1 MSRRNLYEIKAQHIS
16 MQTWEISTK
25 VFAKNPEKAL
35 QRFRKYYS
43 EFNWLIKDIEVVYDH
58 ERKD

>member
-16 MQTWEISTK
+16 MQTWEVSTK
-25 VFAKNPEKAL
+25 VFAKNPEKTL

-43 EFNWLIKDIEVVYDH
+43 
-58 ERKD
+58 